1 MFTFKRGPG
10 RPRPDAQPS
19 PGTSIHTQIEA
30 DPVIG
35 VEIARQMAPPGDW
48 LAPSAFL
55 SGNGPCPEAVDV
67 TGRAR
72 YLFYGPYAALGP
84 GRWRATVFLHLCP
97 DAARRPLAVQF
108 GAEPDYTTLDLPFG
122 VPGNHRV
129 DLEHSLREGDA
140 AQVRLWLKKAAFHG
154 EVRLIGVSLGRAEAG
169 AAPIGED
176 HV

>member
-35 VEIARQMAPPGDW
+35 VEIARQMAPPGD
-48 LAPSAFL
+48 
-55 SGNGPCPEAVDV
+55 
-67 TGRAR
+67 GRAR
-72 YLFYGPYAALGP
+72 YLLYGPYAALGP